1 MHAAHFLSLQY
12 LCHRSFVS
20 NPQQVY
26 LLSSVLGS
34 FTCPFAV
41 LPSSSKMFCKATLV
55 TVALALLASAS
66 PLTEQRSEPI
76 AIPLAKRS
84 SLTKEDG
91 TFNHDKAVL
100 HAVRIQKSVSPS
112 TYAR

>member
-1 MHAAHFLSLQY
+1 MHAARFLSLQY
-12 LCHRSFVS
+12 LLLQEFVS
-20 NPQQVY
+20 NPQQAH

-34 FTCPFAV
+34 FTCLQAV

-55 TVALALLASAS
+55 TVALALLASAG
-66 PLTEQRSEPI
+66 PLVEQRSEPI
-76 AIPLAKRS
+76 SIPLAKRS

-100 HAVRIQKSVSPS
+100 HNVKIQK
-112 TYAR
+112 